1 MALRVPFGGTSERP
15 PWEGLGV
22 AAGGAPPTASDLW
35 RPTEYIGAIKVA
47 KRQSVASLV
56 DNAEVRFLQNT
67 VGSGEAVQLEVSLPV
82 AAPEDIR
89 VEVRLVPGSGESPA
103 VPGEDYVDEPIEM
116 TIAKGA
122 TSGRVSIRLLRNDD
136 IQANRSLGATVSL
149 VG

>member
-1 MALRVPFGGTSERP
+1 M
-15 PWEGLGV
+15 
-22 AAGGAPPTASDLW
+22 W

>member
-1 MALRVPFGGTSERP
+1 
-15 PWEGLGV
+15 
-22 AAGGAPPTASDLW
+22 
-35 RPTEYIGAIKVA
+35 
-47 KRQSVASLV
+47 
-56 DNAEVRFLQNT
+56 
-67 VGSGEAVQLEVSLPV
+67 
-82 AAPEDIR
+82 
-89 VEVRLVPGSGESPA
+89 VPGSGESPA